1 MIVYNKDGN
10 EILAKPIKI
19 AEPLDIFSPMKIRP
33 GETFTKVISI
43 EYEPEKPNLRY
54 LKDVKKEDIKVEL
67 VFDKVEFSD
76 GSVEFLNYW
85 DLSLNEF
92 IFKMIIMTNKSEME
106 F

>member
-76 GSVEFLNYW
+76 GSVEFLNY
-85 DLSLNEF
+85 
-92 IFKMIIMTNKSEME
+92 
-106 F
+106 